1 MLHEKQSSGNCQ
13 KETIHGVTKEFEKQP
28 RLQNFKL
35 NVTLTCSII
44 CTKLIILLPSS
55 CTRFHLF
62 TWKKMSFS
70 TLSQILNSQSFKVVS
85 ESLKCIIGMTF
96 CWSWL
101 LLPLLAF
108 CWLYQLYE
116 SIIIFKSM
124 VILIVFRK
132 LFSHHLVSTAWQR
145 VSPGTASKI
154 P

>member
-62 TWKKMSFS
+62 TWKKNELFHLESNIEFPKLQSCVWVIKMYNWHD
-70 TLSQILNSQSFKVVS
+70 ILLV
-85 ESLKCIIGMTF
+85 MTF
-96 CWSWL
+96 ITFGGFL
-101 LLPLLAF
+101 L
-108 CWLYQLYE
+108 
-116 SIIIFKSM
+116 
-124 VILIVFRK
+124 VIPTIWID
-132 LFSHHLVSTAWQR
+132 HHLQIHGNIDCLPETFFSSSCKHSMAEGIAGNCQ
-145 VSPGTASKI
+145 
-154 P
+154 